1 MQQEHRE
8 VLIDKELL
16 EQLRKKE
23 EEQKQ
28 KKQQKQ
34 RQKKMKKLRTCKIRI
49 PYKD

>member
-16 EQLRKKE
+16 EQHRKKE